1 MKKRLLS
8 LVLSLAMLLTMLP
21 ATVWAEEDVTT
32 LATVADTEITVVSGG
47 NEADNDALFMDY
59 LYRLAGADQ
68 TEVQSFMVGSL
79 DSDDYET
86 ISHPAMMTASNFS
99 PTSAAFYS
107 KLKEGVEAI
116 AAGGGSTVVNIVF
129 SKTYTAEELKVPRVN
144 ILEGVSGAMERF
156 RQDTGISYTQN
167 GNLFSLGD
175 DLDTEAVLNEIVFTD
190 PISLYWYDK
199 TVGSYIQ
206 KGYGYSWDKSVDDP
220 QEITIEVN
228 AIYYMCVATEFRPN
242 PAGYYQLDGI
252 NYYCEVDTSK
262 TTAAKSAVAAA
273 QGVVEENK
281 NGSDSEK
288 LRAYLDYIC
297 GAVSYN
303 SAALSNTPYGN
314 PWQLIY
320 VFDNKSSTNVVCE
333 GYAKAFKFLCDLS
346 TWSDSDF
353 ECILVTGQMGGGTG
367 AGNHMWNLVHLQDG
381 NYLVDPT
388 NCDQGTA
395 GAPDKLFM
403 REWEAGAYD
412 GTYSFTNPSI
422 NYTYDDDT
430 KATYTPEELKLK
442 GDPTLPAQQPRLM
455 WRNNHYDW
463 EGENRITTYELW
475 DEVNVSMGQVIEGQ
489 FVFGTEDD
497 YVSLDAD
504 KDLTYDGAAVLQS
517 REEDTNDLALEAVA
531 FGTMTVTYQH
541 EDETYT
547 LPVTVGLPDVG
558 FYSQPIAS
566 KENYLTEWRYDGSNT
581 VYLVW
586 PEGAT
591 NVDIQADNNSRTKAT
606 ATMAD
611 GYATI
616 TITDLQEDDVAFE
629 VSYQLSDNEV
639 RPHVHLRVVDVR
651 TGLGFYQARNG
662 EDGFARENGAGLN
675 RSFGTVGKGSHREVQ
690 FVITGEKET
699 IVPLSNLT
707 YDEDYIEIIDRGNN
721 CVELA
726 FKKFGETELSVAVGE
741 ETTYT
746 MPITIG
752 LPDLGFYSS
761 PEATEDTY
769 LNEWIYTGEDAAI
782 YLICRNGTLT
792 GVTGVGDN
800 ASGVSVTILKGGK
813 AAEIQ
818 LTELPDEGHLDVR
831 AEYTRD
837 GVSDHGD
844 ASVGFLMPQLVVNLS
859 LPEGVSEAEVILW
872 DKEGTAALASQP
884 EMRRIGSMAVFPS
897 VGPGEYRLT
906 VEHQGCATRTY
917 AIDVTQGK
925 VTVVDAVVTALGDLN
940 GSRETDISDMACLY
954 DWLYLGKYTGAL
966 ATERDY
972 FRAVADVNEDGYVNI
987 LDYQA
992 LYEMVKAQ

>member
-1 MKKRLLS
+1 MKKRVLS
-8 LVLSLAMLLTMLP
+8 LVLSLAMVLTMLP
-21 ATVWAEEDVTT
+21 VTAWAEEDVTT
-32 LATVADTEITVVSGG
+32 LATVADTEITAVSGG
-47 NEADNDALFMDY
+47 NEADNDALFMDF

-68 TEVQSFMVGSL
+68 TEVQSFMVDRL

-99 PTSAAFYS
+99 STSAAFYS
-107 KLKEGVEAI
+107 KLKERVEAI
-116 AAGGGSTVVNIVF
+116 AAGGGSTVINIVF
-129 SKTYTAEELKVPRVN
+129 SKTYTAEELNVPRVN

-156 RQDTGISYTQN
+156 HQDTGISYTQN

-206 KGYGYSWDKSVDDP
+206 KGYRYSWDKNVDAP

-228 AIYYMCVATEFRPN
+228 ATYYMCVATEFRPN

-252 NYYCEVDTSK
+252 DYYCEVDTSK
-262 TTAAKSAVAAA
+262 TTAAKNAVAAA

-303 SAALSNTPYGN
+303 STALSNTPYGN

-403 REWEAGAYD
+403 REWEVGQYD
-412 GTYSFTNPSI
+412 GIYSFTDPSI
-422 NYTYDDDT
+422 TYEYDDDT
-430 KATYTPEELKLK
+430 KATFTPEELMLK
-442 GDPTLPAQQPRLM
+442 GDPALPVQQPRLM

-489 FVFGTEDD
+489 FVFGTDEA
-497 YVSLDAD
+497 YETLDPQT
-504 KDLTYDGAAVLQS
+504 LTYDGPVVLQS
-517 REEDTNDLALEAVA
+517 REEETQDLALEAVA
-531 FGTMTVTYQH
+531 FGTMTFTYEH
-541 EDETYT
+541 EGEDYT

-558 FYSQPIAS
+558 FYSQPTAS
-566 KENYLTEWRYDGSNT
+566 EENYLTEWRYDGANAA
-581 VYLVW
+581 YLIW
-586 PEGAT
+586 PQGAT
-591 NVDIQADNNSRTKAT
+591 DVTILPDEHSRTRAT

-616 TITDLQEDDVAFE
+616 TVTDLQDDDVAFE
-629 VSYQLSDNEV
+629 VSYQLSEREV
-639 RPHVHLRVVDVR
+639 RTHVHLRVVDVR
-651 TGLGFYQARNG
+651 PGLGFYQARNG
-662 EDGFARENGAGLN
+662 EDGFARENGAALN

-690 FVITGEKET
+690 FVITGAEET
-699 IVPLSNLT
+699 VVPLSDLT
-707 YDEDYIEIIDRGNN
+707 YDKDYIEIIDRGNN

-726 FKKFGETELSVAVGE
+726 FNKFGDTALSVTVGK
-741 ETTYT
+741 TTYT

-769 LNEWIYTGEDAAI
+769 LNEWIYTGEDAVI
-782 YLICRNGTLT
+782 YLICQNGTLT
-792 GVTGVGDN
+792 EVTGADDN
-800 ASGVSVTILKGGK
+800 ASGVSATILEGGK
-813 AAEIQ
+813 AAEIR
-818 LTELPDEGHLDVR
+818 LNKLPEGHLDVR
-831 AEYTRD
+831 AAYTRDD

-844 ASVGFLMPQLVVNLS
+844 ASVGFLMPQLVVDLS
-859 LPEGVSEAEVILW
+859 LPEGVSDAAVILW
-872 DKEGTAALASQP
+872 EKEGTDALEPQP
-884 EMRRIGSMAVFPS
+884 EMRRIGSMAVFPN
-897 VGPGEYRLT
+897 VDPGEYRLT
-906 VEHQGCATRTY
+906 VEQQGCATRTY
-917 AIDVTQGK
+917 AIAVAQGK
-925 VTVVDAVVTALGDLN
+925 VTVVDAVVTALGDVN
-940 GSRETDISDMACLY
+940 GGGETDISDMACLY
-954 DWLYLGKYTGAL
+954 DWLYLGEYTGAL
-966 ATERDY
+966 KDDEAY
-972 FRAVADVNEDGYVNI
+972 FRAVADVNKDGLVNI